1 MIVLADNDIAI
12 LTTVRNELESIG
24 KELEWFGLSEG
35 ITVQAM
41 SKTITELLDS
51 RKVA

>member
-1 MIVLADNDIAI
+1 MIILTDNDIAI
-12 LTTVRNELESIG
+12 LKSVKNELESIG

-41 SKTITELLDS
+41 SKTIEEVL
-51 RKVA
+51 KGE

>member
-1 MIVLADNDIAI
+1 MIVLTDNDIAI

-35 ITVQAM
+35 ITIQAM
-41 SKTITELLDS
+41 SRTIEEVL
-51 RKVA
+51 KVSE